1 MVLLSFDHKYIFESD
16 ILSDDRVNDDG
27 AVFTDPVQRIKSKSS
42 PRTFFIQSVA
52 DLE

>member
-1 MVLLSFDHKYIFESD
+1 MVLLSFDHEYIFELN

-42 PRTFFIQSVA
+42 PRTFFIKSVA